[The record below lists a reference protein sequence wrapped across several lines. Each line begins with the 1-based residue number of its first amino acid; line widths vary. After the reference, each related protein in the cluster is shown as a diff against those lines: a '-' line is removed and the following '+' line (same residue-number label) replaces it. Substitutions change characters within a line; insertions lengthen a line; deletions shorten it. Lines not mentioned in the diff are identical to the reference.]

1 MHSASLSLL
10 ALLLAAA
17 PAAAETPRVVA
28 SIKPVHALVAAVME
42 GLGAPALLVPGN
54 ASPHAYSLRPSEAQ
68 RLAAAQLVFWI
79 GPGYEAFLAKPLAAL
94 GEGARI
100 VRLAEAEGVTVL
112 PAREGGAWEGD
123 AHAHGPA
130 HRAPAEAAP
139 GEADGHLWLD
149 PANAKAIVAAAAAAL
164 AAADPPNGPR
174 YRANAARTEARLSAL
189 DARMAARLAPV
200 TSVPYIVFH
209 DAYQYLERRYGLA
222 AAGAITVAP
231 ERRPG
236 ARRVQEI
243 RARIARSGVA
253 CVFAEPQFEPAL
265 VRTLTEGTKA
275 RAGVLDPLGAD
286 LAEGPFLYE
295 ALLERLADALA
306 GCLGP

>member
-1 MHSASLSLL
+1 
-10 ALLLAAA
+10 
-17 PAAAETPRVVA
+17 
-28 SIKPVHALVAAVME
+28 
-42 GLGAPALLVPGN
+42 
-54 ASPHAYSLRPSEAQ
+54 
-68 RLAAAQLVFWI
+68 
-79 GPGYEAFLAKPLAAL
+79 
-94 GEGARI
+94 
-100 VRLAEAEGVTVL
+100 
-112 PAREGGAWEGD
+112 
-123 AHAHGPA
+123 
-130 HRAPAEAAP
+130 
-139 GEADGHLWLD
+139 
-149 PANAKAIVAAAAAAL
+149 
-164 AAADPPNGPR
+164 
-174 YRANAARTEARLSAL
+174 
-189 DARMAARLAPV
+189 MAARLAPV